1 MFFDILMWFLNIN
14 EEKMENTE
22 GLKDLPWNPQQDRR
36 PLSDQVHDWLRLGI
50 VTLRFLPGAMLS
62 ESNLANYLGT
72 SRTPVREALIRLS
85 QESMVEILAQRG
97 SRVAA
102 ISVMS
107 VRNARFVRLA
117 LESAIASDLCDK
129 GLNPASYHELQ
140 ALIFRQK
147 EAADNNQL
155 EDFMKLDD
163 EFHQKIS
170 VASGRAAVWNLVE
183 REKAQMDRVVFLSL
197 YEVSDLN
204 GLVSQHEGILDA
216 LHKRNK
222 EKANE
227 LLDIHFGAVLRAME
241 QLSDQYPQY
250 FEQ

>member
-1 MFFDILMWFLNIN
+1 
-14 EEKMENTE
+14 MENIE
-22 GLKDLPWNPQQDRR
+22 NLDELPWNPQQDRR

-50 VTLRFLPGAMLS
+50 VTLKFKPSAMLS
-62 ESNLANYLGT
+62 ESNLAKYLGT

-85 QESMVEILAQRG
+85 QEGMVEILAQRG

-102 ISVMS
+102 ISVTS

-117 LESAIASDLCDK
+117 LESAIAKDLCKKD
-129 GLNPASYHELQ
+129 GLSPASYHELQ

-147 EAADNNQL
+147 EAADKGL
-155 EDFMKLDD
+155 PEEFMKLDD

-197 YEVSDLN
+197 FGTSDLN
-204 GLVSQHEGILDA
+204 GLVAQHEQILDA
-216 LHKRNK
+216 LNNK
-222 EKANE
+222 DCDKAE
-227 LLDIHFGAVLRAME
+227 ALLDVHFGAVLKAME
-241 QLSDQYPQY
+241 ELGQQYPDY